1 MPLFELNNI
10 GRFYLVNKKQK
21 YVLKNISLTF
31 PNTGFVSILGKSGC
45 GKSTLL
51 NIIGKIDKPSEGKI
65 YFNNEDISKYK
76 EKDITKYHS
85 EYISFIFQ
93 HYYLLDN
100 QTALYNVMLPALIS
114 GVKPKEAENRALAL
128 FKSFSINKEIINK
141 KCKDLSG
148 GEKER
153 IAILRSLIN
162 KPKAI
167 LADEPTGALDKNN
180 AILVME
186 TLKEYS
192 KSSLVIMVTHNQE
205 LANKYSDRI
214 IYMQD
219 GHAVKDIRINNQNE
233 KDKKLFVDKGK
244 HNSDWLGKI
253 ISSNFLRRI
262 KRNVFTILA
271 LTIGLVSSLLI
282 IGFDNG
288 KDAAIIKS
296 MERQFDYGVMTIN
309 KENRITNNNSPI
321 TLIQSIRPN
330 EDEIDEIKDTCSDFH
345 VCYSYDALISP
356 VPEISINDK
365 VIEDISYTPIYSFID
380 NSTNHSLI
388 SKGNIPNFDTLGK
401 VVINSVCYEKLKSLL
416 KYEPLSSYLR
426 IKEEHKYA
434 FETGDSSNPYIID
447 YFSYDHM
454 VQISGV
460 VKETT
465 FLNTPKVY
473 YSYLA
478 LDKYLSESYLNNLS
492 SYQNEITWKDRVIES
507 RDNEILSSYNCRLF
521 LKDINNLSLIKTI
534 NNKLDG
540 YVVNSNALTVEETLF
555 SLLDAASIGME
566 VFLVIALVGV
576 TMIIGIISFASYSED
591 IKISA
596 ILLCLGAKRDEIA
609 LIYIIENIILG
620 LICLT
625 LSFGLTQLLTK
636 PLNSLIEHFT
646 SLISIINVPFKQFHN
661 RPFFLPIIV
670 FTVTIVIC
678 FLATYLPISFSKKIS
693 LKEELKAND

>member
-1 MPLFELNNI
+1 MSLFELNNI

-21 YVLKNISLTF
+21 YVLKNITLSF
-31 PNTGFVSILGKSGC
+31 SNTGFVSILGKSGC

-51 NIIGKIDKPSEGKI
+51 NIIGKIDNQSEGKI

-85 EYISFIFQ
+85 DCISFIFQ

-114 GVKPKEAENRALAL
+114 GVKPKEAESRAIELL
-128 FKSFSINKEIINK
+128 ESFSINKEIINK

-162 KPKAI
+162 KPKVI

-180 AILVME
+180 AVLVME
-186 TLKEYS
+186 TLKKYS
-192 KSSLVIMVTHNQE
+192 ESALVIMVTHNQE

-219 GHAVKDIRINNQNE
+219 GQAVKDLRINIKDSKEE
-233 KDKKLFVDKGK
+233 KVVIKKSK
-244 HNSDWLGKI
+244 HNSDWLSKI

-262 KRNVFTILA
+262 KRNIFTLLA

-288 KDAAIIKS
+288 KDAAIVKS

-321 TLIQSIRPN
+321 TLIQSVRPN
-330 EDEIDEIKDTCSDFH
+330 EDEIYEIKDTCSDFH
-345 VCYSYDALISP
+345 VCYSYDSLVSP

-365 VIEDISYTPIYSFID
+365 VIEDISYNPIYSFVD
-380 NSTNHSLI
+380 KSTNHGLV

-401 VVINSVCYEKLKSLL
+401 VVINSICYDKLKGVL
-416 KYEPLSSYLR
+416 KYDPLSTFLR

-434 FETGDSSNPYIID
+434 YETGDASNPYIID
-447 YFSYDHM
+447 YFSFDHM
-454 VQISGV
+454 VQISAV

-465 FLNTPKVY
+465 FLNTPKIY
-473 YSYLA
+473 YSYVA

-492 SYQNEITWKDRVIES
+492 SFQEEITWKDRVIQA

-521 LKDINNLSLIKTI
+521 LKDINNLGLVKTI
-534 NNKLDG
+534 GDELDD
-540 YVVNSNALTVEETLF
+540 YVLTSNAVTVEETLF
-555 SLLDAASIGME
+555 TLLDAASIGME
-566 VFLVIALVGV
+566 VFLIIALVGV

-609 LIYIIENIILG
+609 LIYVIENILLG

-646 SLISIINVPFKQFHN
+646 SLISIINVPFKTFLN
-661 RPFFLPIIV
+661 RPFFLPIIIFV
-670 FTVTIVIC
+670 VTILIC
-678 FLATYLPISFSKKIS
+678 SLATYLPISFSKKIS